1 MINEDFIYSISST
14 PSSLHLLLDGKYNL
28 DNANPTPAPIKFNG
42 RRRKNKYRRRQMPK
56 RVRQRS

>member
-1 MINEDFIYSISST
+1 MKISST
-14 PSSLHLLLDGKYNL
+14 PSHLLHLHLLLDGKYNL